1 MCSRWARIRARSSVD
16 RAADF
21 GLSGRERCSTE
32 RERGSVARRVIC
44 SHFGVPRRLPH
55 LDLAIPAF
63 RPQWSPPETLSMKSP
78 AVRVL
83 AAAALLV
90 GCGSSVTSPTA
101 PPPSRGTNLELAT
114 RLPEALSRRSQLA
127 RRGGPTAVPD
137 RTRYAWLPGYLRK
150 RPRPKYPS
158 SASTT
163 STITM
168 IQIRSIT
175 HSPLRSAVAN
185 VQAAPHR
192 TV

>member
-1 MCSRWARIRARSSVD
+1 MLRELSALFERECAPVAQWI

-32 RERGSVARRVIC
+32 RERETVARRVIC
-44 SHFGVPRRLPH
+44 SHFGVPRQLPH
-55 LDLAIPAF
+55 RIPAAVV
-63 RPQWSPPETLSMKSP
+63 PPGDSQHEVT
-78 AVRVL
+78 
-83 AAAALLV
+83 
-90 GCGSSVTSPTA
+90 GSSCACAGSAPGGVWLSVTSPTA

-137 RTRYAWLPGYLRK
+137 RTRYASLRGYLRK

-185 VQAAPHR
+185 VQAAPLR